1 MASANALTRA
11 RYKYFPDH
19 LIGELLSKR
28 WMETAVP
35 AIILI
40 AVFSYVALTLPNYLS
55 AVNLMDMGRLYAE
68 FGLVV
73 LAMGLVMIGGGVD
86 LSIGSMF
93 ALCTVATLAF
103 INLFGWPLWAAI
115 PAVLVVGAILGAIN
129 GLLIGYLK
137 LRAFLTTLVTL
148 IIYRA
153 LFDIVLQNYAIE
165 ISGGFLESEAWD
177 FIGDGDIANIP
188 SGLIVFLILAVLGH
202 VLLSRTRPGWHVMA
216 IGGARRAAHNAGIA
230 VKRTICLTYVV
241 SGVLTALSAVFFA
254 ARLGSAGA
262 DVGVGMEV
270 SVLTAAVL
278 GGISLGGGRGSVA
291 KAVMGGAIVLLITNG
306 MLRMGMEG
314 GSSSLAL
321 GVILLVAVGFDVKW
335 IKNRHKIIS
344 KVYVSPAYLELP
356 DAPSAAEN
364 SGTPYEVNDRL
375 KDVTLIGL
383 GTVEGPE
390 DVILD
395 HNDNLFTGTRHGDI
409 IKFSGPNFE
418 IQETFAHIGGHPLGM
433 AFDPDGNLLSCV
445 GGMGLYGMKPS
456 GEVYILTD
464 ETNRTWNS
472 INDDSRLRL
481 ADDLDVTPD
490 GEVYFSE
497 ATIRY
502 EMHSWPLDSLEGRGN
517 GRIICHDL
525 NTNKTRTVIRDLV
538 FPNGICTSFDGKSI
552 LFAETWGC
560 RISRY
565 WIDGPKRGQVE
576 PVISN
581 LPGYPDNINRASDG
595 NYWLALVGMRT
606 PTFDLAMTMP
616 SFRRRMAR
624 RVAPDEWLF
633 PNINSGCVIKFNEG
647 GEILDVLWD
656 LGGKNH
662 PMITSMREHK
672 GHLYLGGIS
681 NNRIGRHKLEN
692 ADPDW
697 VAMDS
702 YWGKRP

>member
-1 MASANALTRA
+1 MASTNAFTRA

-28 WMETAVP
+28 WMEAAVP
-35 AIILI
+35 TVILV
-40 AVFSYVALTLPNYLS
+40 AVFGYLALNLPHYLS
-55 AVNLMDMGRLYAE
+55 PINLMDLGRLYAE

-93 ALCTVATLAF
+93 ALCNIATLAL
-103 INLFGWPLWAAI
+103 INMFGWPLWAAI
-115 PAVLVVGAILGAIN
+115 PAVLIFGAALGAIN
-129 GLLIGYLK
+129 GFLIGYLK

-148 IIYRA
+148 IIYRSIV
-153 LFDIVLQNYAIE
+153 DIGLMNFAVE
-165 ISGGFLESEAWD
+165 ISGGFLDSEAWD
-177 FIGDGDIANIP
+177 FIGDGDIYGIP
-188 SGLIVFLILAVLGH
+188 SGLIAFLILAVIGH
-202 VLLSRTRPGWHVMA
+202 VMLSRTRPGWHVMA
-216 IGGARRAAHNAGIA
+216 IGGARRSAHNAGIA

-241 SGVLTALSAVFFA
+241 SGVLTALAAVFFA

-262 DVGVGMEV
+262 DVGAGMEV
-270 SVLTAAVL
+270 GVLTAAVL

-291 KAVMGGAIVLLITNG
+291 KAIMGGAIVLLVTNG
-306 MLRMGMEG
+306 MIRMGMEG

-321 GVILLVAVGFDVKW
+321 GIILLFAVGIDVKW
-335 IKNRHKIIS
+335 LKNRYKIIS
-344 KVYVSPAYLELP
+344 KVYVSPTYLELP
-356 DAPSAAEN
+356 DAPSPEKG
-364 SGTPYEVNDRL
+364 SGTVYEVNDRL
-375 KDVTLIGL
+375 KTVSAIGL
-383 GTVEGPE
+383 GTIEGPE

-418 IQETFAHIGGHPLGM
+418 NQETFAHIGGHPLGM
-433 AFDPDGNLLSCV
+433 AFDPDGNLLTCV
-445 GGMGLYGMKPS
+445 GGMGLYGVKPS
-456 GEVYILTD
+456 GEVYKLTD

-481 ADDLDVTPD
+481 ADDLDITPD
-490 GEVYFSE
+490 GQVYFSE

-502 EMHSWPLDSLEGRGN
+502 EMHSWSLDSLEGRGN

-525 NTNKTRTVIRDLV
+525 NTNKTHTVIRNLI

-560 RISRY
+560 SISRY
-565 WIDGPKRGQVE
+565 WIDGPKRGKVE
-576 PVISN
+576 PVIPN
-581 LPGYPDNINRASDG
+581 LPGYPDNINRSSDG

-616 SFRRRMAR
+616 AFRRRMAR

-633 PNINSGCVIKFNEG
+633 PNINSGCVIKFNEA

-656 LGGKNH
+656 LGGENH
-662 PMITSMREHK
+662 PMITSVREHK
-672 GHLYLGGIS
+672 GHLFLGGIS
-681 NNRIGRHKLEN
+681 NNRVGRYKLEN

-697 VAMDS
+697 VGIDS
-702 YWGKRP
+702 YWGKKS